1 MAGRSPARV
10 IERTSTSSAPQAR
23 AFLCFCCDQLKK
35 TFPLA
40 QPCPAPQALKNTG
53 PSARAE
59 VLRVPYC
66 SACLR
71 RLPAGSRRPAGA
83 VPQAPSARRRRE
95 IFGGGA
101 GGGRFRGQRGGQGR
115 NITFLVSPGITR
127 SRQDASIECHIGGSI
142 RPSSGC
148 NGVHFALLNPL
159 FFLSLCM
166 SVRVSCAP
174 QAGNFSR
181 WGRRGSIW
189 GSEGGPGRKMAICV
203 TLCYTEISSRRVDR
217 VPCWGVN
224 SAVFG
229 VQWGA
234 CMSFA

>member
-1 MAGRSPARV
+1 MAGRSPARA
-10 IERTSTSSAPQAR
+10 IERTSSAPQAR

-159 FFLSLCM
+159 FFLSLP
-166 SVRVSCAP
+166 R
-174 QAGNFSR
+174 
-181 WGRRGSIW
+181 GRTTTAFECEMR
-189 GSEGGPGRKMAICV
+189 PK
-203 TLCYTEISSRRVDR
+203 T
-217 VPCWGVN
+217 
-224 SAVFG
+224 
-229 VQWGA
+229 
-234 CMSFA
+234 

>member
-1 MAGRSPARV
+1 MPISASCRRAREQVAGRSPARA
-10 IERTSTSSAPQAR
+10 IERTSSAPQAR

-142 RPSSGC
+142 RPSRG
-148 NGVHFALLNPL
+148 GKGGHFALLNPL
-159 FFLSLCM
+159 FWRSLA
-166 SVRVSCAP
+166 AP
-174 QAGNFSR
+174 A
-181 WGRRGSIW
+181 
-189 GSEGGPGRKMAICV
+189 P
-203 TLCYTEISSRRVDR
+203 
-217 VPCWGVN
+217 
-224 SAVFG
+224 
-229 VQWGA
+229 
-234 CMSFA
+234 

>member
-1 MAGRSPARV
+1 MTPYSTPCSLCSAAASLRADLRELP
-10 IERTSTSSAPQAR
+10 TSAR
-23 AFLCFCCDQLKK
+23 ASGRPVASSRDRENQQCSASKSLLVFLLCSAEKNF
-35 TFPLA
+35 
-40 QPCPAPQALKNTG
+40 PCPALPGAAGLKNMG
-53 PSARAE
+53 PSARAKA
-59 VLRVPYC
+59 LRVLHC

-159 FFLSLCM
+159 FFLSLRRTGSAGLAAAAM
-166 SVRVSCAP
+166 TMQPYDAARRLVVPALLPLSRNIESVSQC
-174 QAGNFSR
+174 
-181 WGRRGSIW
+181 
-189 GSEGGPGRKMAICV
+189 
-203 TLCYTEISSRRVDR
+203 
-217 VPCWGVN
+217 
-224 SAVFG
+224 
-229 VQWGA
+229 
-234 CMSFA
+234 